1 MCAQGDGIGRSCR
14 GRARQRGPP
23 GRGVREPER
32 GDSGDPCALNPPH
45 GNDIDPVNPEMA
57 VSAIRDIARL
67 VPELAPLCAPTL
79 AEEAQP

>member
-1 MCAQGDGIGRSCR
+1 
-14 GRARQRGPP
+14 
-23 GRGVREPER
+23 
-32 GDSGDPCALNPPH
+32 
-45 GNDIDPVNPEMA
+45 MA